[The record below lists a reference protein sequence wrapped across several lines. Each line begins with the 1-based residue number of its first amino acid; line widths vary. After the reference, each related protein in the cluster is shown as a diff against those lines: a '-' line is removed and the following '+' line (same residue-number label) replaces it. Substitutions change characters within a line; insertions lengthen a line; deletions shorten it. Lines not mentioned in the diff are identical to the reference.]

1 MWRFLFVDISVQVTQ
16 ALTLMFTQPK
26 KVKMCFCTQKTCSQT
41 YMEFVFTIAQRQK
54 QASDLY
60 STKVK
65 ESVLHPDTEM
75 WLGT

>member
-26 KVKMCFCTQKTCSQT
+26 KVKMCFCTQKNCSQT

-54 QASDLY
+54 QASGLY